1 MKKIFLMAVALCSF
15 AMVSAQS
22 ADEVTAKYNDAVAAY
37 DQAVLSKDQDAINNA
52 SNNFN

>member
-22 ADEVTAKYNDAVAAY
+22 ASEVTAKYNDAVAAY
-37 DQAVLSKDQDAINNA
+37 RAEHPDED
-52 SNNFN
+52 